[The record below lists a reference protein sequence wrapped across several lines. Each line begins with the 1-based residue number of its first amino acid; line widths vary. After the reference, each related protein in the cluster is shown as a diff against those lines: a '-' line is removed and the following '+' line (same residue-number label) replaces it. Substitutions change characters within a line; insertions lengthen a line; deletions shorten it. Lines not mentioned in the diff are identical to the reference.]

1 MSFFISSTSS
11 MFEAILVAML
21 LALLF
26 SWLGIRLA
34 RRAGLIDLP
43 NSAPHKLHQSP
54 MPLAGGVALMASMVT
69 AGLLFGTFKDPNV
82 MATFLAGTVVF
93 IFGLWDDFRGISPLT
108 KIIGQTLAAVILI
121 LLGVSVQ
128 IFESPEFFLSSHG
141 PLDVYLDW
149 LLTILWV
156 VGITNA
162 FNFVDS
168 MDGLAVGLGGTAA
181 AYFMLVTLVAGQ
193 FILSNHSAL
202 IVGACV
208 GLYFF
213 NAPPAKMFLGDS
225 GAQTIG
231 LILAVLGIAY
241 LPLGVNQSSS
251 WFVPVMLLG
260 VPIFDMTLVVL
271 SRLRRGKPVY
281 EAARDHTYHRLLG
294 LGWSSNRAVLGMQVA
309 ALLLGCLAF
318 VALTRPP
325 LVANI
330 IFASLILCGILAI
343 LYLDNRK
350 RWS

>member
-1 MSFFISSTSS
+1 MSFFISSTSF

-21 LALLF
+21 MALIF
-26 SWLGIRLA
+26 SWLGIRIT
-34 RRAGLIDLP
+34 RHVGLMDLP
-43 NSAPHKLHQSP
+43 NSAPHKLHNSP
-54 MPLAGGVALMASMVT
+54 MPLAGGLALIATMVVSS
-69 AGLLFGTFKDPNV
+69 LLFGTYQDPGV

-93 IFGLWDDFRGISPLT
+93 IFGLWDDFRGISPLI
-108 KIIGQTLAAVILI
+108 KIIGQILAAIILI
-121 LLGVSVQ
+121 VLGVSIQ
-128 IFESPEFFLSSHG
+128 IFESPEFFLSSNG

-149 LLTILWV
+149 GLTIFWV

-181 AYFMLVTLVAGQ
+181 AFFMLVTLVAGQ

-213 NAPPAKMFLGDS
+213 NAPPARMFLGDS
-225 GAQTIG
+225 GAQTLG
-231 LILAVLGIAY
+231 LILAVLAIAY
-241 LPLGVNQSSS
+241 RPLGVNQSSS
-251 WFVPVMLLG
+251 WFVPIMLLG
-260 VPIFDMTLVVL
+260 IPIFDMTLVVV
-271 SRLRRGKPVY
+271 SRVRRGKPVY
-281 EAARDHTYHRLLG
+281 EASRDHTYHRLLD
-294 LGWSSNRAVLGMQVA
+294 LEWSSNRAVLGMQVA

-325 LVANI
+325 LIANV
-330 IFASLILCGILAI
+330 IFAALLVCGFVVVIV
-343 LYLDNRK
+343 LDNTK